1 MRKSL
6 RRKAYKQDVNDGC
19 AKQVPSA
26 LPEDKDRDAAPR
38 RSRPSVAARK
48 VVAVA
53 KSSTSSSGAEPSRI
67 QPSVAHVSGR
77 RRRVEVI
84 ASVSSKSRKAVD
96 VYRKVYPS
104 KGHAAP
110 AGSPQAASPQS
121 SPSKDR
127 TRRTRRLVAKALRTT
142 RSKRVYNRAGEE
154 SLPDISRATERSR
167 KPEGQSLKGPAG
179 KRSQHRPKVSR
190 DTVCHTL
197 GDDGSSSVPSSVSE
211 PHAAVQRKRNP
222 DTALEAIVSQKL
234 LVQTGA
240 SSVNVGKLMPQ
251 QPANA
256 ERGTSVLE
264 HPAGEV
270 NSTAD
275 IIANSETGHQ
285 EAVLQKE
292 AELRQVGSGS
302 DVLKVKASAAADAL
316 SSDLGSKTG
325 SESKTGT
332 EARLSSESKMSSELV
347 TNEVATSCESA
358 TNSDLKI
365 GSSCRGPREGLK
377 PQSQTRTQTAAS
389 ASSLAVTTPSA
400 STTGQAAPLTRA
412 KSSATPGLPLT
423 AAAGTGVGHPA
434 SQTRTKTSAIVSGV
448 NLMTGGGAAA
458 GQTSPQTKTPAVTAG
473 LNVTVSSGAAA
484 IQTVPQTTATAGITL
499 TDPGSATV
507 IHRKTTPTTAGFTL
521 TEPNSATIVQT
532 APQTQTKAA
541 TATAGS
547 VLAAPLSGATII
559 QTAPQTRT
567 KTSTQEVTAAVLNK
581 TLQVHIT
588 RAKRGSSAP
597 VPDDSSTPSLPGLLH
612 ICPHCQRV
620 FGRKIS
626 LDSHVKICSKAK
638 STALTSLQRKK
649 DGSMRTAQ
657 GHGSQNNCTE
667 PGGSRTRTRGEN
679 HAQGQK
685 AESRGD
691 RSVRRVYATKPAHR
705 TLEDKASLARPSTR
719 NLRDVPEDKSELV
732 PRSRQK
738 SAAPQQ
744 NKTAQTADNRRSR
757 GRRQV
762 ESDAADGASGSQRSS
777 RNVNS
782 RSGSSRE
789 SSVESREA
797 NKDSETLTH
806 SKTLER
812 QCRSHRDS
820 KTSSSRDSSA
830 DSVRMHS
837 SDTIPAHPP
846 PPESRTKR
854 SGQDSCV
861 GIQGR
866 ASIHDKTNPEEDLL
880 TISRQRFSEHLQ
892 AATTTKDRDSSE
904 DASGFRSASRKT
916 RDNTESLKTMVN
928 KIPSQRLPPQRTV
941 TTTVLRRNPKDKI
954 ADTGKTPSHE
964 TRAGPTTKRQE
975 AVPKADLQAVSAQAE
990 RDSTEE
996 GAKLLKQ
1003 PESVPKKPQA
1013 AEGSTPKVQHVFQE
1027 GRLSSKP
1034 REGHR
1039 RTEVSASKQQPQ
1051 GSAEVTQRPRRKRRA
1066 PAKIMEQEDECQ
1078 GNMLQVDLVFHS
1090 MADLMPLQKCQ
1101 YVNEYRNLITKI

>member
-19 AKQVPSA
+19 AKQMPSA
-26 LPEDKDRDAAPR
+26 SPEDKDRDAAPR

-53 KSSTSSSGAEPSRI
+53 KSSTEPNKI
-67 QPSVAHVSGR
+67 QPSVAHMSGR

-84 ASVSSKSRKAVD
+84 ASVCSKSRKAVD

-154 SLPDISRATERSR
+154 SLPDISRATERSH
-167 KPEGQSLKGPAG
+167 KPEGQSLRGPAG
-179 KRSQHRPKVSR
+179 KRNQHRPKMSR
-190 DTVCHTL
+190 DAVCHTL

-211 PHAAVQRKRNP
+211 PHTAVQRKRNP
-222 DTALEAIVSQKL
+222 DIALEAIVSQKF

-240 SSVNVGKLMPQ
+240 SSLNVEKLMPQ
-251 QPANA
+251 PPANA
-256 ERGTSVLE
+256 GQGTSVLE

-270 NSTAD
+270 DSTAD
-275 IIANSETGHQ
+275 IIANSKTGHQ
-285 EAVLQKE
+285 EGVLQKD
-292 AELRQVGSGS
+292 AEVGSGS
-302 DVLKVKASAAADAL
+302 DVLKLKASAAADAL
-316 SSDLGSKTG
+316 SSDLGSKTC

-332 EARLSSESKMSSELV
+332 EARMSIESKMSSESV

-365 GSSCRGPREGLK
+365 GSSCRGAGEGLK
-377 PQSQTRTQTAAS
+377 PQSQTHTQTAAS
-389 ASSLAVTTPSA
+389 ASSLAVTTPGA
-400 STTGQAAPLTRA
+400 STTSQAAPLTRA

-423 AAAGTGVGHPA
+423 TAAGTNVGHPA
-434 SQTRTKTSAIVSGV
+434 SQTHTKTSAIVSSV
-448 NLMTGGGAAA
+448 TLMTGGGAAA

-484 IQTVPQTTATAGITL
+484 IQMVPQTTATTGITL
-499 TDPGSATV
+499 TDPGSTTV
-507 IHRKTTPTTAGFTL
+507 IHKKTTPTTAGFTL
-521 TEPNSATIVQT
+521 MEPNSATIIQT
-532 APQTQTKAA
+532 APQTRTKAA
-541 TATAGS
+541 TATIGS
-547 VLAAPLSGATII
+547 VLTAPLSGATII
-559 QTAPQTRT
+559 QTAPRTRT

-588 RAKRGSSAP
+588 RAKRSSSAP

-638 STALTSLQRKK
+638 STPLTSLQRKK

-657 GHGSQNNCTE
+657 GHGSHNNCTE
-667 PGGSRTRTRGEN
+667 PGGSGTRTRGEN
-679 HAQGQK
+679 HAQGLK

-691 RSVRRVYATKPAHR
+691 RSVRRMYATKSAHR
-705 TLEDKASLARPSTR
+705 TLEDEASLARPSTR
-719 NLRDVPEDKSELV
+719 NVKDVLQDKSELV
-732 PRSRQK
+732 PRSQQK
-738 SAAPQQ
+738 SVAPQQ
-744 NKTAQTADNRRSR
+744 NKTAQTADNRQSR

-762 ESDAADGASGSQRSS
+762 ESDAADGASRSQRSS

-797 NKDSETLTH
+797 SKDSETRTH

-812 QCRSHRDS
+812 QCRSNRDS
-820 KTSSSRDSSA
+820 KTSSSRESSA

-837 SDTIPAHPP
+837 SDTIPAQPP

-866 ASIHDKTNPEEDLL
+866 ASVHDKTKPEEDLL

-892 AATTTKDRDSSE
+892 AATTTKNRDSSE
-904 DASGFRSASRKT
+904 DASGLRSASRRT
-916 RDNTESLKTMVN
+916 RDNTESLKTVVN

-941 TTTVLRRNPKDKI
+941 TTTVLRRNPMDKI

-975 AVPKADLQAVSAQAE
+975 AAPKADLQAVSTQAE
-990 RDSTEE
+990 HDSTEE

-1003 PESVPKKPQA
+1003 PESVLKKPQT

-1027 GRLSSKP
+1027 GRLSGKP
-1034 REGHR
+1034 REGHQ

-1051 GSAEVTQRPRRKRRA
+1051 GSMEVSQRPRRKRRA
-1066 PAKIMEQEDECQ
+1066 PARIMEQEDECQ
-1078 GNMLQVDLVFHS
+1078 GKYATGGSCF
-1090 MADLMPLQKCQ
+1090 P
-1101 YVNEYRNLITKI
+1101 